1 MKKNLFVTICL
12 MIALLLGSAGCDESA
27 DLKQGYAA
35 YESGDYV
42 TALRVFRSLSEEGNA
57 GAQTMLGW
65 MYAYGVEIP
74 KDYTYAYMW
83 GEISASNGGKN
94 GSSVRNTAAEFMTP
108 AEISTAQKLAEEC
121 IRKKYK
127 GC

>member
-1 MKKNLFVTICL
+1 MRKLIGTLCL
-12 MIALLLGSAGCDESA
+12 TLSILLGSAGCDESA
-27 DLKQGYAA
+27 DLEQGYAA

-42 TALRVFRSLSEEGNA
+42 NALHVFRSLSEKGNA
-57 GAQTMLGW
+57 DAQTMLGW

-83 GEISASNGGKN
+83 GEISKSNGDKHGADVMAN
-94 GSSVRNTAAEFMTP
+94 AAEKMTP
-108 AEISTAQKLAEEC
+108 ADISAAQKLAREC
-121 IRKKYK
+121 VRKNYK

>member
-1 MKKNLFVTICL
+1 MFATICL

-27 DLKQGYAA
+27 DLQQGYAA

-57 GAQTMLGW
+57 DAQTMLGW

-108 AEISTAQKLAEEC
+108 AEISTAQKLAREC
-121 IRKKYK
+121 VRKKYK

>member
-1 MKKNLFVTICL
+1 MRKLTATLCL
-12 MIALLLGSAGCDESA
+12 TLAVLLGSAGMSASA
-27 DLKQGYAA
+27 DLQQGYAA

-42 TALRVFRSLSEEGNA
+42 NALHVFRSLSEKGNA
-57 GAQTMLGW
+57 DAQTMLGW

-83 GEISASNGGKN
+83 GKISASNRGKN

-108 AEISTAQKLAEEC
+108 AEISTAQKLTEEC